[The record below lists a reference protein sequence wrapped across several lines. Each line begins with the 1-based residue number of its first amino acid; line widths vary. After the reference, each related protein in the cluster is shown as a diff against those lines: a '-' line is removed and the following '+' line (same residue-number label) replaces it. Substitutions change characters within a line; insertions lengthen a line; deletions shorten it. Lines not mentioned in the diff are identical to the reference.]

1 VKQNEHKIGIIGM
14 GNMGS
19 AIAGGIAGSFPHE
32 SIFIYDINPEK
43 SKEFPGIRAT
53 PYIDEVIDSSTI
65 LIISVKPDKI
75 NEILLKLSDYKGIIV
90 SVAAGIKLETLKKG
104 AGSDKKII
112 RAMPNTPALSGC
124 GMTVLSPCDNLEPD
138 ETASVEEVFKTT
150 GKVLVLD
157 EKYMDAVTGVSGSG
171 PAYVFT
177 FIQAMADGAVKMGI
191 PRDYALTLA
200 AQTVYGSA
208 KMFLDKSENPIKL
221 RDQVASP
228 GGTTIEAIHI
238 LEKAGFSGIIINAI
252 EAAALKS
259 KDLGKT

>member
-1 VKQNEHKIGIIGM
+1 VKQRDHKIGIIGL

-19 AIAGGIAGSFPHE
+19 AITMGITGSFPGE
-32 SIFIYDINPEK
+32 NIYTYDINPEK
-43 SKEFPGIRAT
+43 SKEFPGIHAT
-53 PYIDEVIDSSTI
+53 PYIDEVIDSTTI
-65 LIISVKPDKI
+65 LIIAVKPDKV

-90 SVAAGIKLETLKKG
+90 SVAAGIKLEALQKA
-104 AGSDKKII
+104 AGSDKKLI
-112 RAMPNTPALSGC
+112 RAMPNTPAVSGC
-124 GMTVLSPCDNLEPD
+124 GMTVLSPGDNIQPD
-138 ETASVEEVFKTT
+138 EIISVQEIFSTT
-150 GKVLVLD
+150 GKVIVLD
-157 EKYMDAVTGVSGSG
+157 EKFMDAVTGVSGSG

-228 GGTTIEAIHI
+228 GGTTIEAIHV

-259 KDLGKT
+259 KELGKS

>member
-1 VKQNEHKIGIIGM
+1 MNQKNHKIGIIGL

-19 AIAGGIAGSFPHE
+19 AIANGISGSFPGKN
-32 SIFIYDINPEK
+32 IYAYDINPEK
-43 SKEFPGIRAT
+43 IKEFPDVQT
-53 PYIDEVIDSSTI
+53 TLYIDEVIDSSTI
-65 LIISVKPDKI
+65 LIIAVKPDRV
-75 NEILLKLSDYKGIIV
+75 NEILLKLNNYKGIIV
-90 SVAAGIKLETLKKG
+90 SVAAGIKLESLKKS
-104 AGSDKKII
+104 AGPDKKLI
-112 RAMPNTPALSGC
+112 RAMPNTPAVSGC
-124 GMTVLSPCDNLEPD
+124 GMTVLSPGENIQPD
-138 ETASVEEVFKTT
+138 EIITVQEIFSTT
-150 GKVLVLD
+150 GRVIVLD
-157 EKYMDAVTGVSGSG
+157 EKFMDAVTGVSGSG

-191 PRDYALTLA
+191 PRDYAQILA

-228 GGTTIEAIHI
+228 GGTTIEGIHV

-259 KDLGKT
+259 KELGKT

>member
-1 VKQNEHKIGIIGM
+1 VKKNNHKIGIIGM

-19 AIAGGIAGSFPHE
+19 AIAKGIAGSFPYE
-32 SIFIYDINPEK
+32 NIFIYDIDPEK
-43 SKEFPGIRAT
+43 SKEFPGIRST
-53 PYIDEVIDSSTI
+53 PYIDEVIESSTI
-65 LIISVKPDKI
+65 LIIAVKPDRV
-75 NEILLKLSDYKGIIV
+75 NEILLKLTDYNGIIV
-90 SVAAGIKLETLKKG
+90 SVAAGIKLETLLKT
-104 AGSDKKII
+104 AGTDKKII
-112 RAMPNTPALSGC
+112 RAMPNTPAVSGC
-124 GMTVLSPCDNLEPD
+124 GMTVLSPCDNLLHQ
-138 ETASVEEVFKTT
+138 ETSAAEDIFSTT

-259 KDLGKT
+259 KELGKT